1 MEPVRN
7 DTTTDR
13 RTAVE
18 LAKRLLVDLIWRT
31 AKIEVDGVTFPD
43 TQEIFDGRAPEGMSV
58 DDIVTVNNIKRA
70 WGFLLGNIDYPVD
83 WQYIR
88 EYNRIIGEG
97 RVRDAGRLREY
108 DARRNNP
115 NRSAEW
121 RLYYKD
127 CEPIRMARPGD
138 LMCFGMLR
146 DNRLLIIIAQHDSTA
161 EAQAKW
167 LFGIDD
173 EQEGAFR
180 FHDNT
185 ERELDAFGA
194 QIFEALGINVEV
206 RDDTYL
212 PEMIGRWGYRFPSN
226 EEFAAFSQSSLTD
239 VDPTHDD
246 PDDVVIEYYDRSYLL
261 FKLYERA
268 VIQHDYDAAPFVSD
282 GVIDVDSFT
291 SFYTSV
297 RNRRMSRAG
306 KVLEIHIAHIL
317 DARGIEYEAQAKTE
331 NGKKPDFLFPSQAA
345 YEDPAFPEEQLRMLA
360 SKTSIKDRFRQ
371 VADEANRIRDK
382 HLFTLT
388 PGDVTHP
395 KLAQLDE
402 LHIHLV
408 MPKVVKE
415 SYDDLIQGETM
426 TFSRFIEEIQGLQ
439 ADRPQSLTLL

>member
-1 MEPVRN
+1 MEPVRS
-7 DTTTDR
+7 DMTTDR
-13 RTAVE
+13 RTAVD
-18 LAKRLLVDLIWRT
+18 LAKRLLVDSIWRT

-70 WGFLLGNIDYPVD
+70 WRFLLENIGYPAD

-88 EYNRIIGEG
+88 EYNR
-97 RVRDAGRLREY
+97 
-108 DARRNNP
+108 
-115 NRSAEW
+115 
-121 RLYYKD
+121 
-127 CEPIRMARPGD
+127 
-138 LMCFGMLR
+138 
-146 DNRLLIIIAQHDSTA
+146 
-161 EAQAKW
+161 
-167 LFGIDD
+167 
-173 EQEGAFR
+173 
-180 FHDNT
+180 
-185 ERELDAFGA
+185 
-194 QIFEALGINVEV
+194 
-206 RDDTYL
+206 
-212 PEMIGRWGYRFPSN
+212 
-226 EEFAAFSQSSLTD
+226 
-239 VDPTHDD
+239 
-246 PDDVVIEYYDRSYLL
+246 
-261 FKLYERA
+261 
-268 VIQHDYDAAPFVSD
+268 
-282 GVIDVDSFT
+282 
-291 SFYTSV
+291 
-297 RNRRMSRAG
+297 
-306 KVLEIHIAHIL
+306 IL

-439 ADRPQSLTLL
+439 ADCPQGLTLL

>member
-70 WGFLLGNIDYPVD
+70 WRFLLGNIDYPVD

-97 RVRDAGRLREY
+97 RVRD
-108 DARRNNP
+108 
-115 NRSAEW
+115 
-121 RLYYKD
+121 
-127 CEPIRMARPGD
+127 
-138 LMCFGMLR
+138 
-146 DNRLLIIIAQHDSTA
+146 
-161 EAQAKW
+161 
-167 LFGIDD
+167 
-173 EQEGAFR
+173 
-180 FHDNT
+180 
-185 ERELDAFGA
+185 
-194 QIFEALGINVEV
+194 
-206 RDDTYL
+206 
-212 PEMIGRWGYRFPSN
+212 
-226 EEFAAFSQSSLTD
+226 
-239 VDPTHDD
+239 
-246 PDDVVIEYYDRSYLL
+246 
-261 FKLYERA
+261 
-268 VIQHDYDAAPFVSD
+268 
-282 GVIDVDSFT
+282 
-291 SFYTSV
+291 
-297 RNRRMSRAG
+297 
-306 KVLEIHIAHIL
+306 
-317 DARGIEYEAQAKTE
+317 
-331 NGKKPDFLFPSQAA
+331 
-345 YEDPAFPEEQLRMLA
+345 
-360 SKTSIKDRFRQ
+360 
-371 VADEANRIRDK
+371 ADEANRIRDK

-439 ADRPQSLTLL
+439 AGRPQSLTLL

>member
-13 RTAVE
+13 RTAVD
-18 LAKRLLVDLIWRT
+18 LAKRLLVDSIWRT

-70 WGFLLGNIDYPVD
+70 WRFLLENIDYPVD

-88 EYNRIIGEG
+88 EYNR
-97 RVRDAGRLREY
+97 
-108 DARRNNP
+108 
-115 NRSAEW
+115 
-121 RLYYKD
+121 
-127 CEPIRMARPGD
+127 
-138 LMCFGMLR
+138 
-146 DNRLLIIIAQHDSTA
+146 
-161 EAQAKW
+161 
-167 LFGIDD
+167 
-173 EQEGAFR
+173 
-180 FHDNT
+180 
-185 ERELDAFGA
+185 
-194 QIFEALGINVEV
+194 
-206 RDDTYL
+206 
-212 PEMIGRWGYRFPSN
+212 
-226 EEFAAFSQSSLTD
+226 
-239 VDPTHDD
+239 
-246 PDDVVIEYYDRSYLL
+246 
-261 FKLYERA
+261 
-268 VIQHDYDAAPFVSD
+268 
-282 GVIDVDSFT
+282 
-291 SFYTSV
+291 
-297 RNRRMSRAG
+297 
-306 KVLEIHIAHIL
+306 IL

>member
-7 DTTTDR
+7 DTTADR

-18 LAKRLLVDLIWRT
+18 LAKRLLVDSIWRT

-70 WGFLLGNIDYPVD
+70 WRFLLENIDYPVD

-97 RVRDAGRLREY
+97 LVRYLFGRG
-108 DARRNNP
+108 RRNKP

-206 RDDTYL
+206 RDDTHL

-306 KVLEIHIAHIL
+306 KVLEIHIARIL

>member
-1 MEPVRN
+1 MEPVRS
-7 DTTTDR
+7 DTTADR

-18 LAKRLLVDLIWRT
+18 LAKRLLVDSIWRT
-31 AKIEVDGVTFPD
+31 AKIEVDGVTFSD

-70 WGFLLGNIDYPVD
+70 WRFLLENIGYPVD

-88 EYNRIIGEG
+88 EYNR
-97 RVRDAGRLREY
+97 
-108 DARRNNP
+108 
-115 NRSAEW
+115 
-121 RLYYKD
+121 
-127 CEPIRMARPGD
+127 
-138 LMCFGMLR
+138 
-146 DNRLLIIIAQHDSTA
+146 
-161 EAQAKW
+161 
-167 LFGIDD
+167 
-173 EQEGAFR
+173 
-180 FHDNT
+180 
-185 ERELDAFGA
+185 
-194 QIFEALGINVEV
+194 
-206 RDDTYL
+206 
-212 PEMIGRWGYRFPSN
+212 
-226 EEFAAFSQSSLTD
+226 
-239 VDPTHDD
+239 
-246 PDDVVIEYYDRSYLL
+246 
-261 FKLYERA
+261 
-268 VIQHDYDAAPFVSD
+268 
-282 GVIDVDSFT
+282 
-291 SFYTSV
+291 
-297 RNRRMSRAG
+297 
-306 KVLEIHIAHIL
+306 IL